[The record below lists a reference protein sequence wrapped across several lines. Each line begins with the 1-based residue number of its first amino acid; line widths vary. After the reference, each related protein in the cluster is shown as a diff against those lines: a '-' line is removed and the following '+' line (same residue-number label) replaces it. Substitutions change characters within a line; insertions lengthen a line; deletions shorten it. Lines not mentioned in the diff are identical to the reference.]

1 MKRRTFIAGLGSAAA
16 WPVVARA
23 QQQAMPVI
31 GYLGVGPTRPSLA
44 FLAGLAET
52 GYVEGRN
59 FVLEVRLAED
69 NGQLPALAAD
79 FVRRRVAMIFAVATP
94 AAVAAKSATTAI
106 PIVFGTGTDPVEDG
120 LVASLNHPGTN
131 MTGVTVLT
139 YELTG
144 KRIELLHEIVP
155 AATTIGFL
163 LDPTGAFIE
172 ALTKNAEAASRAL
185 GVQLAILK
193 ASTPSQI
200 ETAFTALIDR
210 RIGALAIGT
219 GTGFFG
225 RQREQIVSLAARHG
239 MPVIYPYR
247 EDVDVGGLMSYGPN
261 LAETFRIAGSYA
273 GRILKGEKPADLP
286 VQRSTRIQ
294 TVINL
299 KTAKALG
306 LTVPQSIL
314 LRADEVIE

>member
-1 MKRRTFIAGLGSAAA
+1 MIGRRTFIAGVGSAAA

-69 NGQLPALAAD
+69 NGQPALAAD

-120 LVASLNHPGTN
+120 LVVSLNRPGAN
-131 MTGVTVLT
+131 ITGVTVLT

-200 ETAFTALIDR
+200 ETAFTAPIDR

-219 GTGFFG
+219 GSGLFFVQR
-225 RQREQIVSLAARHG
+225 RQIAGLAARHG
-239 MPVIYPYR
+239 TPVIYAFR
-247 EDVDVGGLMSYGPN
+247 EDVDGGGLLSYGPN
-261 LAETFRIAGSYA
+261 LAEAFRMSGTYA

-286 VQRSTRIQ
+286 VQRSTRIE

-306 LTVPQSIL
+306 LTIPETL
-314 LRADEVIE
+314 LATADEVIQ

>member
-1 MKRRTFIAGLGSAAA
+1 MRRRTFIAGLGSAAA
-16 WPVVARA
+16 WPLGARA

-31 GYLGVGPTRPSLA
+31 GYLGVGPTRPSTA

-79 FVRRRVAMIFAVATP
+79 LVRRRVAMIFAVATP

-106 PIVFGTGTDPVEDG
+106 PIVFGTGTDPVKDG
-120 LVASLNHPGTN
+120 LVVSLNRPGAN
-131 MTGVTVLT
+131 ITGVTVLT

-144 KRIELLHEIVP
+144 KRIEHEIVP

-200 ETAFTALIDR
+200 ETAFTALSDR
-210 RIGALAIGT
+210 RIGALAIGA

-247 EDVDVGGLMSYGPN
+247 EDVDVGGLMRYGPN
-261 LAETFRIAGSYA
+261 LAEAFRIAGTYA

-286 VQRSTRIQ
+286 VQRSTRIE

-299 KTAKALG
+299 KTAKALD

>member
-1 MKRRTFIAGLGSAAA
+1 MIGRRTFIAGVGSAAA

-23 QQQAMPVI
+23 QHQAMPVI
-31 GYLGVGPTRPSLA
+31 GYLGVGPTRPSTA

-79 FVRRRVAMIFAVATP
+79 LVRRRVAMIFAVATP

-120 LVASLNHPGTN
+120 LVVSLNRPGAN
-131 MTGVTVLT
+131 ITGVTVLT

-144 KRIELLHEIVP
+144 KRIEHEIVP

-210 RIGALAIGT
+210 RIGALAIGA

-261 LAETFRIAGSYA
+261 LAEAFRIAGTYA

-306 LTVPQSIL
+306 QTVPQSIL